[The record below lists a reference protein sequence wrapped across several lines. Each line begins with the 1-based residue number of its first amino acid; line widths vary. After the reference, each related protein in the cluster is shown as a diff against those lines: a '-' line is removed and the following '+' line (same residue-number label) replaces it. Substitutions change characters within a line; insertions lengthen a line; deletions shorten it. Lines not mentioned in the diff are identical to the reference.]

1 MSENG
6 QIDIWYTVGEEGVA
20 LLDHQTMH
28 PTAKYPYDTIVTFG
42 GCLRLCPYLIHR
54 VILNTTH
61 VLITVPTGFG
71 F

>member
-28 PTAKYPYDTIVTFG
+28 PTAKYPYDNIVTFG
-42 GCLRLCPYLIHR
+42 GCQVR
-54 VILNTTH
+54 VIKRTRL
-61 VLITVPTGFG
+61 
-71 F
+71 

>member
-42 GCLRLCPYLIHR
+42 GCQ
-54 VILNTTH
+54 VIVIKHTRCKNQD
-61 VLITVPTGFG
+61 VSKSS
-71 F
+71 